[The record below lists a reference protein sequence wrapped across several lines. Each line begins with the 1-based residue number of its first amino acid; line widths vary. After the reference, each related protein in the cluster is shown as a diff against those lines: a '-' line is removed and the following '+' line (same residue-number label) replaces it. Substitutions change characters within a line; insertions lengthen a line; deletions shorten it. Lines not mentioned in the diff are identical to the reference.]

1 VKHRIVVIVLS
12 GLIGWIA
19 GVAALSLLA
28 VADSPGWYLSHPWE
42 ALQSGVSGS
51 LTYALPPILFIACT
65 ALALPARISTGL
77 YAAVAIGWLAL
88 IFGWWAHNA
97 VSYDGAFPWW
107 GFRRQFLF
115 VLPAPLSCALAFAL
129 SLRRMLAAGS
139 AGAR

>member
-1 VKHRIVVIVLS
+1 VKHRIVVMVLS
-12 GLIGWIA
+12 GLIAWVA

-28 VADSPGWYLSHPWE
+28 IADSPGWYSSHPLE

-97 VSYDGAFPWW
+97 ASYDGAFPWW

-129 SLRRMLAAGS
+129 SLRRMLATGN

>member
-1 VKHRIVVIVLS
+1 MKHQITVIVLS
-12 GLIGWIA
+12 GLIGWAA

-28 VADSPGWYLSHPWE
+28 IADSPGWYLSHPLE
-42 ALQSGVSGS
+42 AIQSGVSGS
-51 LTYALPPILFIACT
+51 LTYALPPVLLIACV
-65 ALALPARISTGL
+65 ALALPARLSTGL
-77 YAAVAIGWLAL
+77 YTVVAMGWLAL
-88 IFGWWAHNA
+88 IFGWWAHRA

-129 SLRRMLAAGS
+129 ALRRMRGAGN

>member
-1 VKHRIVVIVLS
+1 MKHRIIVIVLS
-12 GLIGWIA
+12 GLIGWVA

-28 VADSPGWYLSHPWE
+28 FADSPGWYFTHPWE
-42 ALQSGVSGS
+42 AIQSGVSES

-77 YAAVAIGWLAL
+77 YAAVALGWLAL
-88 IFGWWAHNA
+88 IFGWWAHGA

-129 SLRRMLAAGS
+129 SLRRMVGAGKAS
-139 AGAR
+139 AG